1 MFLCL
6 LKCRMPYL
14 ANITATRS
22 NRLIEDLAIDPRVA
36 EIVEQLEVIA
46 LDSIDCEPGQALQCA
61 L

>member
-1 MFLCL
+1 
-6 LKCRMPYL
+6 MPYL
-14 ANITATRS
+14 ADITATRS

-46 LDSIDCEPGQALQCA
+46 LDGIDCEPGQALQCA